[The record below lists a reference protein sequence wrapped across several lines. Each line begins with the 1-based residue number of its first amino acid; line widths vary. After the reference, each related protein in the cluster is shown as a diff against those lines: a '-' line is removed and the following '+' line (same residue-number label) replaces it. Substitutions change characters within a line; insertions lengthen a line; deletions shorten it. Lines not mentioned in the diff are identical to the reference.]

1 MNAVQ
6 DELEK
11 CHLKSQLLVQVHDE
25 LVLEVPAGE
34 KDEVEQLLKDTM
46 EHIVDLSV
54 PLVVDIH
61 SGTNWEEAK

>member
-1 MNAVQ
+1 
-6 DELEK
+6 
-11 CHLKSQLLVQVHDE
+11 
-25 LVLEVPAGE
+25 
-34 KDEVEQLLKDTM
+34 VEQLLKDTM